1 MFIIT
6 FLVFSI
12 VYSKSFAG
20 YYFVS
25 SLLSLIDKWEDVY
38 SHISKK
44 LSKDDIY
51 KFLVEGDLLA
61 LTENQL
67 IKVQEITSLLF
78 DITLVFLAWIT
89 ILHLGGVVPVDILY
103 SVYLAVG
110 IIWLIMVFISTYV
123 NAKFARVF
131 EEEFVRLAEVFAQIN
146 LQNQINDNLETV
158 ENKENIDKQDVEN
171 KTEES
176 KNNSDKK

>member
-1 MFIIT
+1 
-6 FLVFSI
+6 
-12 VYSKSFAG
+12 
-20 YYFVS
+20 
-25 SLLSLIDKWEDVY
+25 
-38 SHISKK
+38 
-44 LSKDDIY
+44 
-51 KFLVEGDLLA
+51 
-61 LTENQL
+61 
-67 IKVQEITSLLF
+67 
-78 DITLVFLAWIT
+78 
-89 ILHLGGVVPVDILY
+89 
-103 SVYLAVG
+103 
-110 IIWLIMVFISTYV
+110 MVFISTYV